1 MYSFRSTAFTGC
13 NVGFRGFIGRF
24 GVFFLFCLFWVPP
37 ILQQVCLILNFF
49 SFFGF
54 SVYVVIFCV
63 DLGPG
68 TFVMG
73 DFGNFWGF
81 GGFHRSRASFGG
93 IEADYQK
100 DLRAVVVPRTAEAD
114 ELCGVLDLGKVNL
127 C

>member
-24 GVFFLFCLFWVPP
+24 GVFFIFCLFRAPP
-37 ILQQVCLILNFF
+37 VLQHVGLILGFF

-54 SVYVVIFCV
+54 SVYLVIFCL

-73 DFGNFWGF
+73 DFGNFL
-81 GGFHRSRASFGG
+81 G
-93 IEADYQK
+93 I
-100 DLRAVVVPRTAEAD
+100 
-114 ELCGVLDLGKVNL
+114 LGL
-127 C
+127 PSLTGEFWSY